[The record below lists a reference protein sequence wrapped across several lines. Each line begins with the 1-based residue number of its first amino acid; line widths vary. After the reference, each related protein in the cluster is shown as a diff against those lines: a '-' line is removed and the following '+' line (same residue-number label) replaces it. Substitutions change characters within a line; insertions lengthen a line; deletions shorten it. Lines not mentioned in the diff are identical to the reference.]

1 MSKRGRKVVEAAEDL
16 IRKLKYVQ
24 PDTWVSEITR
34 SPEFK
39 ELEKSTDD
47 YRSTKNG

>member
-16 IRKLKYVQ
+16 IRMIKYV
-24 PDTWVSEITR
+24 PEDTWVSEIVRT
-34 SPEFK
+34 SEFK

-47 YRSTKNG
+47 YRSGK